1 MALAVTQNEIKIGA
15 FFQEKVQTRYFSQL
29 KSVYKTDQNVII
41 LDVLLFLT
49 NDIFVCSAK
58 NDDSYSIIGNY
69 RHLFQNIS

>member
-49 NDIFVCSAK
+49 NDIFVCSVKK
-58 NDDSYSIIGNY
+58 NDDYSLLGNSK
-69 RHLFQNIS
+69 NIS